1 MNPKNTFMLVLV
13 AAALFAFIFFFER
26 HLQKPQPGPYGV
38 MTDLN
43 PASVTGLQILLP
55 EQTIVLERTNG
66 VWQMTVP
73 HAYSAQSEAVD
84 NFVRAA
90 AQLAPQ
96 TRISAQELKAHL
108 TSNDEFGFRNP
119 QATIIFEQ
127 ATAEPPKLKLGSL
140 TMPGDQ
146 IYAQVVGLP
155 YVDII
160 DADFFKSLVPHQAN
174 DWRDKTFVTLTNSL
188 IDKLT
193 VTSSSQGF
201 ELLHDLTND
210 SWRMSKPVQSRVDN
224 ARIHSLLFALES
236 SRIIHFVSD
245 DPKVDLEPFG
255 LQPAALELK
264 FELGTNN
271 ALTVQFGKSPT
282 NEEGQIY
289 ARINGQNS
297 IVTIPRDRIIPW
309 TSGFQEFRDRYLV
322 RFADGPPDLI
332 EAVGTG
338 TGDSFTVEYT
348 PDKNWRVIKPV
359 DLPGDTNT
367 LQTFLRD
374 LAGLEVMRIDNRVAV
389 DDTSPPN
396 DPKFGMATP
405 IRRYILKRHGKN
417 SPAGN
422 TNETIAE
429 LDFGSVKD
437 GHIFVRRGDRP
448 EESSVYAIKLA
459 DFEKLPATPLELRTH
474 RIWDFSP
481 SNVVAI
487 IVRHNGKTDKVV
499 HKGENQWTIVKWST
513 IINDLEVEVAA
524 QELGY
529 LTAQKWVECGEQDP
543 ARFGFADKSLQIS
556 AELKEN
562 DKSQTLSVDL
572 GGTAPDGLRYG
583 DVRMEDGQNWI
594 FEFQPKALDQILTYL
609 NIREN
614 PGP

>member
-1 MNPKNTFMLVLV
+1 MLV

-26 HLQKPQPGPYGV
+26 HLQKPQPGPYKV
-38 MTDLN
+38 MPDLR
-43 PASVTGLQILLP
+43 PALVTGLQILLP
-55 EQTIVLERTNG
+55 GQRIVLERSNG
-66 VWQMTVP
+66 VWQMALP
-73 HAYSAQSEAVD
+73 HNYPAQSDAVD
-84 NFVRAA
+84 NLVRVA
-90 AQLAPQ
+90 AQLSPQ
-96 TRISAQELKAHL
+96 TRISAQELKNHL

-127 ATAEPPKLKLGSL
+127 GTPEPPTLKLGSL
-140 TMPGDQ
+140 TTPGDQ
-146 IYAQVVGLP
+146 IYAQVLGLP
-155 YVDII
+155 YMDII
-160 DADFFKSLVPHQAN
+160 DADFFKKLVPHQAN
-174 DWRDKTFVTLTNSL
+174 DWRDTTFVKLTNSL

-201 ELLHDLTND
+201 ELLHDPTND

-224 ARIHSLLFALES
+224 ARIHSLLFALENL
-236 SRIIHFVSD
+236 RIIHFISD

-255 LQPAALELK
+255 LQPPALELK
-264 FELGTNN
+264 FDQGTNN
-271 ALTVQFGKSPT
+271 ALTIQFGKSPT

-289 ARINGQNS
+289 ARINGQSS
-297 IVTIPRDRIIPW
+297 IVTVPRDRILPW
-309 TSGFQEFRDRYLV
+309 TAGFQEFRDRHLV
-322 RFADGPPDLI
+322 RFADGPPDFI

-338 TGDSFTVEYT
+338 KGDSFTVEYT
-348 PDKNWRVIKPV
+348 PDKTWRVVKPD

-367 LQTFLRD
+367 LQTFLRA

-389 DDTSPPN
+389 DDTSPPD

-417 SPAGN
+417 SPADA

-459 DFEKLPATPLELRTH
+459 DFEQLPATPLELRAH

-481 SNVVAI
+481 TNVLAI
-487 IVRHNGKTDKVV
+487 IVRQNGKIEKVV

-524 QELGY
+524 QELGF
-529 LTAQKWVECGEQDP
+529 LTAQKWVERGDQDR
-543 ARFGFADKSLQIS
+543 ARFGFTDKSLQIS
-556 AELKEN
+556 AEVKED

-614 PGP
+614 RGP